1 MSMTKIWRLLLLA
14 LLLNATLATVVLARS
29 VYLADGGIIAAQK
42 VWQEDGRV
50 YVLLNRDSL
59 ITFSPQ
65 EINLQKTF
73 AKKKQVAKTKAVA
86 KSVEVPAAPTPAAA
100 PVAEKPANPAAT
112 PVKPAAAP
120 AESMAPAKAGA
131 ATVKDSPPPPAPA
144 VPAPVAKKPTPAP
157 QPVVAPPAE
166 EKFPEMIAFAL
177 LGAGLLFILLII
189 ASFWK
194 VFEKAGEAGWKSLI
208 PIYNLFVLLRIAG
221 CPSWWLLMFLLPVVN
236 IYFLV
241 VMHIRL
247 AEKFNKSPLFGF
259 ALCFLGFIFFPILA
273 FGSATYEG
281 DETDFTFAEEDSW
294 EGERP

>member
-1 MSMTKIWRLLLLA
+1 MRKIWRLLLLA
-14 LLLNATLATVVLARS
+14 LLLNATLATFVLARP
-29 VYLADGGIIAAQK
+29 VYLADGGIIEAQK

-59 ITFSPQ
+59 IFFPPQ

-86 KSVEVPAAPTPAAA
+86 KSVEVPATPAPAA
-100 PVAEKPANPAAT
+100 GAVAVAEKPATAAGT
-112 PVKPAAAP
+112 AVKPAAAP
-120 AESMAPAKAGA
+120 AGSIAPAKAGA

-144 VPAPVAKKPTPAP
+144 VPAPVVKKKVPPR
-157 QPVVAPPAE
+157 PVVAPPVE
-166 EKFPEMIAFAL
+166 EKFPEMIAFAF
-177 LGAGLLFILLII
+177 LGAGLLFILLLI

-221 CPSWWLLMFLLPVVN
+221 CPSWWLLMFFLPVVN
-236 IYFLV
+236 IYFMV

-247 AEKFNKSPLFGF
+247 AEKFDKSPLFGF

-281 DETDFTFAEEDSW
+281 DEADFTFAEEDSW
-294 EGERP
+294 EEERP

>member
-1 MSMTKIWRLLLLA
+1 MKEGEIEGRKNLSELLVSNAFVTVSFVITKGKRMSMRKIWRILLLA
-14 LLLNATLATVVLARS
+14 LLLNATLATVVLAHS
-29 VYLADGGIIAAQK
+29 VYLADGGKIEAQK

-73 AKKKQVAKTKAVA
+73 AKKKQVAKTKAGA
-86 KSVEVPAAPTPAAA
+86 QSVKVPETAAPAAA
-100 PVAEKPANPAAT
+100 AEKPATTAVTAE
-112 PVKPAAAP
+112 KPA
-120 AESMAPAKAGA
+120 
-131 ATVKDSPPPPAPA
+131 PAPA
-144 VPAPVAKKPTPAP
+144 VPAPAVKKPAP
-157 QPVVAPPAE
+157 RPVVAPPVE
-166 EKFPEMIAFAL
+166 EKFPEMIAFAF

-208 PIYNLFVLLRIAG
+208 PIYNLFVLLKIAG
-221 CPSWWLLMFLLPVVN
+221 CPGWWLLMFFLPVVN
-236 IYFLV
+236 IYFMV

-247 AEKFNKSPLFGF
+247 AEKFGKSPLFGF

-273 FGSATYEG
+273 FGPAIYEG
-281 DETDFTFAEEDSW
+281 EESFTFD
-294 EGERP
+294 EG

>member
-1 MSMTKIWRLLLLA
+1 MRKIWRLLLLA
-14 LLLNATLATVVLARS
+14 LLLNATLATVVLAHS
-29 VYLADGGIIAAQK
+29 VYLADGGIIEAQK

-73 AKKKQVAKTKAVA
+73 AQKKQVAKTKAVA
-86 KSVEVPAAPTPAAA
+86 KSVKVPETTAPAAA
-100 PVAEKPANPAAT
+100 PTAEKPATAAVT
-112 PVKPAAAP
+112 SEKPA
-120 AESMAPAKAGA
+120 
-131 ATVKDSPPPPAPA
+131 PAPA
-144 VPAPVAKKPTPAP
+144 VPAPVVKKKVAP
-157 QPVVAPPAE
+157 RPVIAPPAE
-166 EKFPEMIAFAL
+166 EKFPEMIAFAF

-208 PIYNLFVLLRIAG
+208 PIYNYFVLLRIAG
-221 CPSWWLLMFLLPVVN
+221 CPSWWLLMFFLPVVN
-236 IYFLV
+236 IYFIV

-247 AEKFNKSPLFGF
+247 AEKFDRSPLFGF

-281 DETDFTFAEEDSW
+281 DEANFTFAEEDSW
-294 EGERP
+294 EEERP

>member
-1 MSMTKIWRLLLLA
+1 MRKIWRLLLLA

-29 VYLADGGIIAAQK
+29 VYLADGGKIEAQK

-65 EINLQKTF
+65 EINLKKTF
-73 AKKKQVAKTKAVA
+73 AKKKQVAKIKAVA
-86 KSVEVPAAPTPAAA
+86 KSVEVPAATAPAAA
-100 PVAEKPANPAAT
+100 QPAEKPASAAVT
-112 PVKPAAAP
+112 
-120 AESMAPAKAGA
+120 AEKSA
-131 ATVKDSPPPPAPA
+131 PAPA
-144 VPAPVAKKPTPAP
+144 VPPPVAKKPTPAP
-157 QPVVAPPAE
+157 QPVVAPPVD
-166 EKFPEMIAFAL
+166 EKFPEMLAFAF

-208 PIYNLFVLLRIAG
+208 PIYNYFVLLRIAG
-221 CPSWWLLMFLLPVVN
+221 CPSWWLLMFFLPVVN
-236 IYFLV
+236 IYFIV

-247 AEKFNKSPLFGF
+247 AEKFDKSPLFGF

-281 DETDFTFAEEDSW
+281 EADFTFAEEDSW
-294 EGERP
+294 EEERP

>member
-1 MSMTKIWRLLLLA
+1 GGKIE
-14 LLLNATLATVVLARS
+14 
-29 VYLADGGIIAAQK
+29 AQK

-73 AKKKQVAKTKAVA
+73 AKKKQVAKAKAVA
-86 KSVEVPAAPTPAAA
+86 KSVEVPAATAPAAA
-100 PVAEKPANPAAT
+100 QPAEKPASAAVT
-112 PVKPAAAP
+112 AVKPAAAP

-144 VPAPVAKKPTPAP
+144 VPAPAVKKKVAP
-157 QPVVAPPAE
+157 QPVAAPPVD
-166 EKFPEMIAFAL
+166 EKFPEMLAFAF

-221 CPSWWLLMFLLPVVN
+221 CPSWWLLMFFLPVVN

-247 AEKFNKSPLFGF
+247 AEKFDKPPLFGF

-281 DETDFTFAEEDSW
+281 DEADFTFAEEDSW
-294 EGERP
+294 EEEPRP

>member
-1 MSMTKIWRLLLLA
+1 MRKIWRLLLLA
-14 LLLNATLATVVLARS
+14 LLLNATLATVVLARP
-29 VYLADGGIIAAQK
+29 VYLADGGIIEAQK

-59 ITFSPQ
+59 IFFPPQ

-73 AKKKQVAKTKAVA
+73 AQKKQVAKTKAVA
-86 KSVEVPAAPTPAAA
+86 KSVEVPATTAPAPAAGA
-100 PVAEKPANPAAT
+100 VAVAVAEKPATAAGT
-112 PVKPAAAP
+112 AVKSA
-120 AESMAPAKAGA
+120 
-131 ATVKDSPPPPAPA
+131 PAPA
-144 VPAPVAKKPTPAP
+144 VPAPAVKTAP
-157 QPVVAPPAE
+157 PRPVVAPPAE
-166 EKFPEMIAFAL
+166 EKFPEMLAFAF

-221 CPSWWLLMFLLPVVN
+221 CPSWWLLMFFLPVVN

-247 AEKFNKSPLFGF
+247 AEKFDRSPLFGF

-281 DETDFTFAEEDSW
+281 DEADFTFAEEDSW
-294 EGERP
+294 EEERP